1 MIFTNLIQTNLRTET
16 LGKKIEYYQS
26 LNSTNDEALELIES
40 GQAENGM
47 LIITDNQIKGKG
59 RNGNS
64 WYMAPSK
71 GLTMSLILLKPFS
84 VNHTRLIPLATAV
97 AISKALTN
105 RGANPKVK
113 WPNDIL
119 LDNKKC
125 GGILCESRLLN
136 NLTKYIVVGIG
147 LNVNETKE
155 DFPKNLANKAT
166 SLSIETQHFNQR
178 ELVCAIILSYLE
190 QLLRELN
197 SVIDL
202 WLEFCG
208 HLNKTISFKEEENLK
223 TGIFKGINA
232 LGQAKIEI
240 NQKIKLYD
248 SIDIIN

>member
-26 LNSTNDEALELIES
+26 LNSTNYEALELIES

-147 LNVNETKE
+147 LNVNETQE

-166 SLSIETQHFNQR
+166 SLSIETQHSNQR